1 MGDKIIWMTLI
12 ISWML
17 NIFYVIGMGFMMISA
32 MVNTIYLIFK

>member
-1 MGDKIIWMTLI
+1 MGDKTI
-12 ISWML
+12 WML